1 MARVFNG
8 TTQYL
13 EHAGA
18 CITSFPATF
27 AGWIYL
33 DSSTDLS
40 YGPGVYDSG
49 SGGGFWH
56 IRHANTEGW
65 GAFWAGSTMSS
76 YRLQGSNSTAGWHH
90 VAGSWSSAN
99 APSLY
104 VDGSSITGTASNGSG
119 TITVNRTGVQTNRY
133 LGTRFYGKGRN
144 AEQAIWKVALDAAEV
159 MALYRGYTP
168 LDIRPA
174 SLVAYWPLGGHYG
187 QSDVDRWNG
196 GFSLT
201 PSGSPTW
208 ADHYRVRYPQPAMQ
222 YFRAATGGGATPWLY
237 ARRRSQ
243 IIGAGGVH

>member
-1 MARVFNG
+1 MARSFNG
-8 TTQYL
+8 TNQYL
-13 EHAGA
+13 EYAGA
-18 CITSFPATF
+18 CIIGFPATF

-90 VAGSWSSAN
+90 VVGSWASAN

-104 VDGSSITGTASNGSG
+104 VDGSAVTGTVQNGSG
-119 TITVNRTGVQTNRY
+119 KLSVNRTGVQTNRY
-133 LGTRFYGKGRN
+133 LGTRYYGKGRN
-144 AEQAIWKVALDAAEV
+144 AEQAIWRVALDAAE
-159 MALYRGYTP
+159 ALSLYKGYTP
-168 LDIRPA
+168 LEIRPA
-174 SLVAYWPLGGHYG
+174 SLAAYWPLGGHYG
-187 QSDVDRWNG
+187 QLDIDRWNG
-196 GFSLT
+196 GIDLT

-208 ADHYRVRYPQPAMQ
+208 ADHPRVIYPGPSFAPIK
-222 YFRAATGGGATPWLY
+222 ATVASLTKYWTFARQSSRIIGGG
-237 ARRRSQ
+237 
-243 IIGAGGVH
+243 IGT